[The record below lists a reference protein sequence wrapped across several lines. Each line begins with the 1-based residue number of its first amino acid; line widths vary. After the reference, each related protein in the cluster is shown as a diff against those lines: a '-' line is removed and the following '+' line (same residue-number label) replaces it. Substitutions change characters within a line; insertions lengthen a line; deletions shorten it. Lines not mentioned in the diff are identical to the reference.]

1 MEPLKPIV
9 KVIIPLRLFV
19 PSDFVIWKQVRST
32 LFHRFLPALELTN
45 EVPLGLPLTR
55 SKLFTGETSVI
66 RRSEASIEASPQG
79 IFFCV
84 AEGAEA
90 LKGEGECLEQV
101 TELEHFVFCSRLFLT
116 RPVGHNLPEPH
127 RLWPDLA
134 LHGRKRERK
143 GKAKK
148 KNKKSKDMGIQCK
161 QN

>member
-101 TELEHFVFCSRLFLT
+101 TEL
-116 RPVGHNLPEPH
+116 
-127 RLWPDLA
+127 
-134 LHGRKRERK
+134 
-143 GKAKK
+143 
-148 KNKKSKDMGIQCK
+148 
-161 QN
+161 

>member
-1 MEPLKPIV
+1 MLFLNLLGADVTEITLSTESV
-9 KVIIPLRLFV
+9 KMFGHHGTFETDCEGYCSFETLCPFRLCHMNTE
-19 PSDFVIWKQVRST
+19 VRST

-116 RPVGHNLPEPH
+116 RPVGLNLPEPH
-127 RLWPDLA
+127 RL
-134 LHGRKRERK
+134 
-143 GKAKK
+143 
-148 KNKKSKDMGIQCK
+148 
-161 QN
+161 